1 MSTFGDVD
9 GTEQALREVA
19 RRARF
24 VAGELRALD
33 RAVEEAR
40 ATSASWASIGH
51 AVGISRQG
59 AYKRWGASLDGAAPV
74 PAQLEQFEYELDHEA
89 TVREQRAAAARGRLS

>member
-33 RAVEEAR
+33 RAVEQAR
-40 ATSASWASIGH
+40 ATKASWTHIGH

-59 AYKRWGASLDGAAPV
+59 AYKRWGVHLEGAPPAPV
-74 PAQLEQFEYELDHEA
+74 QLEELELELDHEA
-89 TVREQRAAAARGRLS
+89 TEREQRAAATRGRLS